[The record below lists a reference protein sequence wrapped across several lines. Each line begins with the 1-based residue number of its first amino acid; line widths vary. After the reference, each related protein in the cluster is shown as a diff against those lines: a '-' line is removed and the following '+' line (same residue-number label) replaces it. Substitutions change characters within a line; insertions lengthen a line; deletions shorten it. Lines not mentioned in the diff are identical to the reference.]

1 LSDFFP
7 DTFDPARRRAL
18 LAAGLLAVSDAYAA
32 SPRLEPFTEL
42 TWQEWQQKLP
52 RPAIVVFS
60 TTYCSTCPQAFA
72 DLAGAVR
79 KAGTN
84 VPLIAVVMDA
94 EGKGELPHLKHYRHA
109 NRIFVFQG
117 PEAALRFSVN
127 PRWRGVT
134 PYVALFASEGEPR
147 LIAGAPSPEDLRV
160 VLQR

>member
-7 DTFDPARRRAL
+7 DRFDRARRRAL
-18 LAAGLLAVSDAYAA
+18 LATVLLGLGNAHAA

-60 TTYCSTCPQAFA
+60 TTYCATCPQAFA
-72 DLAGAVR
+72 DLAAAVR
-79 KAGTN
+79 KSGTG

-109 NRIFVFQG
+109 DRIFVFQG

-134 PYVALFASEGEPR
+134 PYVALFASDGEPR
-147 LIAGAPSPEDLRV
+147 LIAGAPSAEDLRV
-160 VLQR
+160 VLRR